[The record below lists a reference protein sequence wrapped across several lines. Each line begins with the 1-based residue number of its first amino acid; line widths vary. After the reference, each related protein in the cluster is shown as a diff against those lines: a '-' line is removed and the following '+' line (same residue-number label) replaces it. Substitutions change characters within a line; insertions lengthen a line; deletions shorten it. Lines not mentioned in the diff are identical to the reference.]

1 MKQSDRKSWSSF
13 GSAVIIPKEPNGA
26 IAVANNRTQ
35 PSLDDLAVFL
45 AVCQTRGFRA
55 AAAQLGMSPSKVS
68 ETISR
73 LEAQLDLPLLTR
85 TTRSVTPT
93 EVGQA
98 LADRITPLLGETR
111 AALFDAASSTQRVRG
126 LLKLNVP
133 GAVTLDI
140 LPALI
145 ERFLVRHPE
154 VRVELVVDDRLVDI
168 NAGGCD
174 AGIRYGEHLAQDMI
188 AMPIGPATQQAACA
202 ASPAYLRER
211 GMPEHPRDVM
221 QHDGIWLRFSSGA
234 LVPWE
239 FMRDGQTVTIDPP
252 KRAIIDVDAPSL
264 AIELARNG
272 RGIIRTFR
280 NWLDPYLASGEL
292 LPVLPE
298 WWETFEG
305 PRLYFSS
312 RFMAAPLR
320 AFVDML
326 AEDRG

>member
-1 MKQSDRKSWSSF
+1 MEQSGLQIWSSF
-13 GSAVIIPKEPNGA
+13 GRPVIIPEKPNGV

-35 PSLDDLAVFL
+35 PSLDDLSVFL
-45 AVCQTRGFRA
+45 AVCQARGFRA
-55 AAAQLGMSPSKVS
+55 AAAQLGTSPSSVS

-73 LEAQLDLPLLTR
+73 LEAQLGVPLLTR

-93 EVGQA
+93 GVGKA
-98 LADRITPLLGETR
+98 LAERITPLLGETR
-111 AALFDAASSTQRVRG
+111 AALFDAVSSTQRVRG

-145 ERFLVRHPE
+145 DRFLVKHPE

-188 AMPIGPATQQAACA
+188 AVPIGPAIQEIACA
-202 ASPAYLRER
+202 ASPAYLREH
-211 GMPEHPRDVM
+211 GLPEHPRDVM
-221 QHDGIWLRFSSGA
+221 RHDCIWLQFSSGA

-239 FMRDGQTVTIDPP
+239 FMRDGETLAIDPP
-252 KRAIIDVDAPSL
+252 KRAIIDVDAPLL

-280 NWLDPYLASGEL
+280 NWLDPYLTTGDL

-298 WWETFEG
+298 WWDTFEG

-326 AEDRG
+326 ADERS